1 MGLKT
6 ASLIRVPSILET
18 KLDYF
23 IYILYYE

>member
-6 ASLIRVPSILET
+6 ASLIRVLSTLET